1 MPRVDVAIT
10 LADIKFVTSGDKP
23 PVNPCRHDHGAAFY
37 IRPALILTRHMSINA
52 NAAYRVHVEGMNP
65 TERKVFSGMIH
76 LAERNGTIFEV
87 EAILENSDVFIFD
100 GANQK
105 AIEFEK
111 SHSHIAQ
118 STIWINP
125 PAHLNAIRQISRPFR
140 WSSLLEMM
148 EQMVRGHHNPDVAA
162 HSQAIAKITFGQLCD
177 LGERILRKHIGVAA
191 GFVVEDVRAER
202 GIAADPN
209 EPATAD
215 VFLDILKR
223 HLPTNVDA
231 SKVILE
237 ISDAIRSGCL

>member
-1 MPRVDVAIT
+1 M
-10 LADIKFVTSGDKP
+10 KSGCCDNFDTHEIHQKRWP
-23 PVNPCRHDHGAAFY
+23 SPVIPCRREHCADFY
-37 IRPALILTRHMSINA
+37 IQPVMILTRQMSFNA
-52 NAAYRVHVEGMNP
+52 KAVYRVHVEGLNT
-65 TERKVFSGMIH
+65 TERKIFGGMIH
-76 LAERNGTIFEV
+76 LAERNGTVFEV
-87 EAILENSDVFIFD
+87 EEILENSDVFIFD

-111 SHSHIAQ
+111 AHSHVTQ

-148 EQMVRGHHNPDVAA
+148 EQMVRGHHNADVAA
-162 HSQAIAKITFGQLCD
+162 QCQAITKITFDQLCD
-177 LGERILRKHIGVAA
+177 LGEKILQKHIGIAA

-202 GIAADPN
+202 GVAADPN
-209 EPATAD
+209 EPVTAD

-237 ISDAIRSGCL
+237 ISVAIRPGGP